1 MSSHHWGDWAL
12 SDLVVGERWL
22 FDGRAEMLPTVGWG
36 DWVGRRGGSAMRP
49 EIMALGLRRN
59 PISDKD
65 WRIPDTV

>member
-1 MSSHHWGDWAL
+1 M

-59 PISDKD
+59 PISD
-65 WRIPDTV
+65 